1 MLDPIGSFER
11 MREFFISYLD
21 TAFKIRRGAVSEM
34 RRQLLS
40 SAGQMCTEPLI
51 EPILRY
57 PSAEGRVTDLLTDGG
72 VLAHFSRP
80 ARIAAVELIGSGLF
94 EGERCKDG
102 QLRLRPQFMP
112 YTHQMEML
120 ARGTRSG
127 TPGIVTSGTG
137 SGKTEAFLMPI
148 LAQIAAEAV
157 TWPSVKHDRERHYW
171 WRVQGEDFKS
181 VRGHE
186 AASRPQAVRALI
198 LYPMNALVEDQLARL
213 RKALDSEAARETC
226 AARFNGN
233 LIYFARY
240 NSETPPTGFETHPV
254 RYGDRR
260 EIDRRK
266 RKLEE
271 LREYLRDVEHGQ
283 KLARDHDERL
293 ARERGV
299 DSVEDTRFLF
309 PSADGAELV
318 SRWDVQAAPPDIIVT
333 NSSMLNAML
342 GREVEE
348 CIFDRTRRWLEED
361 DNAYFFLVL
370 DELHLVRGSAGTE
383 VAGLLRLLINRLGL
397 DRPEHRHKLRILAS
411 SASLP
416 TEGDGRDA
424 SLQYLWDFFGP
435 HGTFVAGKQGAKS
448 RGAWADCVVPGT
460 PWMPARVEGQLDPE
474 PFCALLT
481 AAGGGTGAVVIRP
494 PALEVLASPLGQ
506 ALRATGLEK
515 VPDDGAERVRLLAE
529 RCASVLLH
537 ACGGDDGLRARTAS
551 DLAVR
556 LFGSANVSAL
566 RGLLLARALGDLL
579 PGFAPNGPRI
589 DRTTPSFRMHLF
601 FRALE
606 GLFAAARRDA
616 AGAVEYGGL
625 SIERGAA
632 LAHLP
637 EWGDTPRRL
646 IEMLYCEAC
655 GELFLG
661 GMRSG
666 NSPGQPFQLLPSP
679 ANLEALPFASAGT
692 EFEELTHDEYAVFWP
707 TNRAEP
713 TSPEVERDDGSQP
726 RWEAARLDPFTAR
739 VTNTSR
745 SDDLLQGFL
754 FKRSAQPD
762 HRKRRSNDRGSATPA
777 ACPSC
782 GTSYILRRRGR
793 SSPIRN
799 FRTGFAKTSQLLA
812 TEMFELLHAVKRT
825 DDGPKAI
832 VFSDSR
838 QDAARA
844 ALELEASHYRDLVRD
859 ILVRLLRRGVDNSA
873 RQARVIELEELESAA
888 VARRNWAAAAAAQ
901 KEAEELKCK
910 PSGIER
916 LDAIAQD
923 PRNNAYADTTPQQKP
938 PVAPLIQALVGLGIH
953 PSEASVTADH
963 SWWNAFKI
971 DNGEVHWSSPSDAAG
986 APALQEER
994 RAIVEKQPEALHDTI
1009 FNKTYFSLE
1018 EAGLG
1023 YPTVFVS
1030 GPYGEQ
1036 QDKLDSIL
1044 RVFGDAYRVTGSR
1057 FIDRQD
1063 MVPWTASDGPRA
1075 SNRVRRF
1082 AEAVAIGGN
1091 RTGKEAFDDVLERF
1105 GTLGHTGGIIELFG
1119 LGVRL
1124 TNAEDPYWRC
1134 ESCDRVHLHR
1144 GYGTCTRCLSK
1155 LSTQATGHVREL
1167 WQSNFLAHRIT
1178 RAGSEAVEPFRLRS
1192 EELTGQTRGGAER
1205 LRRFKDIILDDPSDR
1220 SPELARMG
1228 KQVDLLSV
1236 TTTMEVG
1243 IDIGALQAVYQGNM
1257 PPQRFNYQQRVG
1269 RAGRRGQAFSLVL
1282 TVCRSR
1288 SHDLHYFRHPER
1300 ITGDPPPPPFL
1311 ASGHEDIPLRIIRKA
1326 WLHAAFRMLRRK
1338 HGEGYPGYDVLPPD
1352 IHGEFVTV
1360 ADYVADGSVWP
1371 DDLREALSATT
1382 AQRDRAI
1389 ETLLDAQE
1397 GAIHTAVRSSLL
1409 LDVLMA
1415 QIAEVLRRETRPEI
1429 GAATALAEG
1438 GLLPMYG
1445 MPTRVRELYMG
1456 LVPGRRGE
1464 YEWDTADRDADLAIY
1479 EFAPGAT
1486 LVREK
1491 RIHSIVGITSTIPK
1505 PELRRG
1511 GWQLPRQEERSPI
1524 SETWWVACC
1533 PSCGGWTR
1541 LEMPRDAECVACGE
1555 LVSDT
1560 TFKQCISPAAYRTDF
1575 EPKPTTEDELRIVRA
1590 RIVCAEASP
1599 ARFADVPSTNISAVL
1614 ERSANILRLNPGP
1627 GHEALVSNGFEL
1639 SEGTDEAWFGQR
1651 GKRRKVT
1658 LHRQLLL
1665 RAHADN
1671 RRTGWSSS
1679 NDGAQAWLGSRK
1691 VTDSL
1696 FIRPRQLNPYLQIAN
1711 VAGPTSSV
1719 AVRAAAISAA
1729 FLLVDRAALELD
1741 VDPSEFEILLPRCAR
1756 LQGSVYPVLQIADT
1770 LVNGSGLSRRLS
1782 SPATRPWFIDLMSSI
1797 VEDRGQ
1803 WPLREFTTADHR
1815 RSCDQ
1820 ACYECMHRY
1829 SNRSYH
1835 GLLDWRLGLAYIR
1848 TLLNPD
1854 HGVGGDGDFR
1864 TPELEDWETTSV
1876 GALERIARGTPEFS
1890 VLRGTPVPALEWR
1903 KAGRSI
1909 VVAVRHPLWCQ
1920 EGDDVP
1926 PLVKTMRT
1934 AIMGKELRWLDS
1946 FELSRRPFAM
1956 IAKLI
1961 ST

>member
-21 TAFKIRRGAVSEM
+21 TAFKIRRGAISEM

-40 SAGQMCTEPLI
+40 TAGQMCTEPLI

-57 PSAEGRVTDLLTDGG
+57 PSADGRMEDLLDDDG
-72 VLAHFSRP
+72 VLGHFSLA
-80 ARIAAVELIGSGLF
+80 ARVAAVELIGSGLF
-94 EGERCKDG
+94 DSDRCKDG
-102 QLRLRPQFMP
+102 QLRLRPRFMP
-112 YTHQMEML
+112 YTHQMKML
-120 ARGTRSG
+120 ARGTQPG
-127 TPGIVTSGTG
+127 TPGVVTSGTG
-137 SGKTEAFLMPI
+137 SGKTESFLMPI
-148 LAQIAAEAV
+148 LARIAAEAV
-157 TWPSVKHDRERHYW
+157 TWPTAKHDRERHYW
-171 WRVQGEDFKS
+171 WRVQGEDFES
-181 VRGHE
+181 VRAHE
-186 AASRPQAVRALI
+186 AVRRPQAVRALI

-213 RKALDSEAARETC
+213 RKALDSDGARETC
-226 AARFNGN
+226 ATRFNGN

-254 RYGDRR
+254 RQDDRR

-283 KLARDHDERL
+283 RLARDHDEGL

-299 DSVEDTRFLF
+299 DRVEETRFLF
-309 PSADGAELV
+309 PSVDGAELV
-318 SRWDVQAAPPDIIVT
+318 SRWDVQAAPPDILVT

-348 CIFDRTRRWLEED
+348 CIFERTRCWLEED
-361 DNAYFFLVL
+361 QNAYFFLVL

-416 TEGDGRDA
+416 VDGDGRKA

-435 HGTFVAGKQGAKS
+435 HGTFVASGQGAKS
-448 RGAWADCVVPGT
+448 RDAWADCVVPGI
-460 PWMPARVEGQLDPE
+460 PWMPAPVAGQLDPK
-474 PFCALLT
+474 PFQALLA
-481 AAGGGTGAVVIRP
+481 AAGGGIGKVVIQP
-494 PALEVLASPLGQ
+494 PALEALAPSIGN
-506 ALRATGLEK
+506 ALRTIGIEAL
-515 VPDDGAERVRLLAE
+515 PNDGAERMRLLAE
-529 RCASVLLH
+529 RCASALLQ

-556 LFGSANVSAL
+556 LFGSADVAAL

-579 PGFAPNGPRI
+579 PDLAPGGPRI

-606 GLFAAARRDA
+606 GLFAAVRRDVT
-616 AGAVEYGGL
+616 GAVEYGGI

-632 LAHLP
+632 LAHLL
-637 EWGDTPRRL
+637 EWGDPPRRL

-666 NSPGQPFQLLPSP
+666 SGPGQPFQLLPSP

-692 EFEELTHDEYAVFWP
+692 EFEDLTHDEYAVFWP
-707 TNRAEP
+707 TNRPEA

-739 VTNTSR
+739 VTNVSR
-745 SDDLLQGFL
+745 SDDLVEGFL

-762 HRKRRSNDRGSATPA
+762 HRKRRSIDRGSATPA

-812 TEMFELLHAVKRT
+812 TEMFELLHAVKQAE
-825 DDGPKAI
+825 DGPKAI

-859 ILVRLLRRGVDNSA
+859 ILVRLLRRGTDASA
-873 RQARVIELEELESAA
+873 RQARINELEELESVAA
-888 VARRNWAAAAAAQ
+888 ARRDWAAAAAAQ
-901 KEAEELKCK
+901 KEAEELKRK

-916 LDAIAQD
+916 LDTIAQD
-923 PRNNAYADTTPQQKP
+923 PRSNAYADTTPQQTP
-938 PVAPLIQALVGLGIH
+938 PVAPLIQALVRLGIH
-953 PSEASVTADH
+953 PSDASVTADIP
-963 SWWNAFKI
+963 WWNTFTI
-971 DNGEVHWSSPSDAAG
+971 DDGDVNWSPPRDAAEE
-986 APALQEER
+986 PTLREER
-994 RAIVEKQPEALHDTI
+994 RTIVEKQPEALHDTI

-1023 YPTVFVS
+1023 YPTLFVS
-1030 GPYGEQ
+1030 GTYGEE
-1036 QDKLDSIL
+1036 QDKLDSML

-1057 FIDRQD
+1057 FVDRQD

-1082 AEAVAIGGN
+1082 TEAVAVGGN
-1091 RTGKEAFDDVLERF
+1091 RSGKELFDEVLERL
-1105 GTLGHTGGIIELFG
+1105 GPLGHPGGIIELFG

-1124 TNAEDPYWRC
+1124 TNAEDPYWKC
-1134 ESCDRVHLHR
+1134 EGCDRVHLHR

-1155 LSTQATGHVREL
+1155 LPPLATGQVREL
-1167 WQSNFLAHRIT
+1167 WESNFLAHRIT
-1178 RAGSEAVEPFRLRS
+1178 RAGAEAVEPFRLRS

-1205 LRRFKDIILDDPSDR
+1205 LRRFKDIILDDPADR

-1228 KQVDLLSV
+1228 KQIDLLSV

-1326 WLHAAFRMLRRK
+1326 WLHAAFRVLRRE
-1338 HGEGYPGYDVLPPD
+1338 HGESYPGYDVLPPD

-1360 ADYVADGSVWP
+1360 ADYVAGESGWP
-1371 DDLREALSATT
+1371 GKLRAALSTTT
-1382 AQRDRAI
+1382 ARRDGAI
-1389 ETLLDAQE
+1389 QTLLGDEDTKIRA
-1397 GAIHTAVRSSLL
+1397 AVRAALQP
-1409 LDVLMA
+1409 DVLMA
-1415 QIAEVLRRETRPEI
+1415 QIDEVLRRETRPEI

-1456 LVPGRRGE
+1456 LVPGQRGE
-1464 YEWDTADRDADLAIY
+1464 YEWDTSDRDADLAIY

-1491 RIHSIVGITSTIPK
+1491 RIHSIIGITSTLPN
-1505 PELRRG
+1505 PALRKG
-1511 GWQLPRQEERSPI
+1511 GWQLPRQEERNPI
-1524 SETWWVACC
+1524 SESWWVACC
-1533 PSCGGWTR
+1533 PGCGGWTR
-1541 LEMPRDAECVACGE
+1541 LETPATTECVACGE
-1555 LVSDT
+1555 AVSDT
-1560 TFKQCISPAAYRTDF
+1560 SFKQCVSPAAYRTDF
-1575 EPKPTTEDELRIVRA
+1575 DPKQTTEDEIRIVRS
-1590 RIVCAEASP
+1590 RIVCAEATP
-1599 ARFADVPSTNISAVL
+1599 ARFSDVPSSNIAAGL

-1627 GHEALVSNGFEL
+1627 GHEALESNGFEL
-1639 SEGTDEAWFGQR
+1639 SEGTDEAWFGPR
-1651 GKRRKVT
+1651 GKRKKIS

-1665 RAHADN
+1665 RSHAESRKN
-1671 RRTGWSSS
+1671 GWSSS
-1679 NDGAQAWLGSRK
+1679 NSGTQAWLGSRK

-1696 FIRPRQLNPYLQIAN
+1696 FIRPIRLHPGLQIAR
-1711 VAGPTSSV
+1711 VAGPTANVS
-1719 AVRAAAISAA
+1719 VRAAAISAA

-1741 VDPSEFEILLPRCAR
+1741 VDPSEFEILLPRCSH
-1756 LQGSVYPVLQIADT
+1756 LQGSVYPVLQVADT

-1782 SPATRPWFIDLMSSI
+1782 SPVNRPWFIDLMSS
-1797 VEDRGQ
+1797 VVNDHDQ
-1803 WPLREFTTADHR
+1803 WPLRDFTASDHR
-1815 RSCDQ
+1815 LSCDQ

-1829 SNRSYH
+1829 GNRSYH
-1835 GLLDWRLGLAYIR
+1835 GLLDWRLGFAYMRALID
-1848 TLLNPD
+1848 PD
-1854 HGVGGDGDFR
+1854 YAVGGDGGFQE
-1864 TPELEDWETTSV
+1864 PELEDWKATTI
-1876 GALERIARGTPEFS
+1876 GGLERIARGTPEFT
-1890 VLRGTPVPALEWR
+1890 VLRGMPLPALEWR
-1903 KAGRSI
+1903 KGKRSV
-1909 VVAVRHPLWCQ
+1909 VVAVKHPLWLQ
-1920 EGDDVP
+1920 DGEDAP
-1926 PLVKTMRT
+1926 ALVKAMYATVT
-1934 AIMGKELRWLDS
+1934 GKEIKWLDS
-1946 FELSRRPFAM
+1946 FELSRRPFSM

-1961 ST
+1961 SA

>member
-21 TAFKIRRGAVSEM
+21 TAFKIRRSAVSEM

-40 SAGQMCTEPLI
+40 SAGQMCSEPLI

-57 PSAEGRVTDLLTDGG
+57 SSTEGRTADLLDDGG
-72 VLAHFSRP
+72 ALGHFGIS
-80 ARIAAVELIGSGLF
+80 ARIAAIELISSGLF
-94 EGERCKDG
+94 EGERCEDD
-102 QLRLRPQFMP
+102 QLRLRPRFMP

-120 ARGTRSG
+120 ARGTRQG
-127 TPGIVTSGTG
+127 MPGVVTSGTG

-157 TWPSVKHDRERHYW
+157 TWPAVKHDRERHFW
-171 WRVQGEDFKS
+171 WRVQGEDFEG

-186 AASRPQAVRALI
+186 APGRPRAVRALV

-213 RKALDSEAARETC
+213 RKALDSEAAHQTC

-240 NSETPPTGFETHPV
+240 NRETPPTGFEKHPV
-254 RYGDRR
+254 RQDDRR
-260 EIDRRK
+260 EIKRRK

-283 KLARDHDERL
+283 QLARDHDEHL

-299 DSVEDTRFLF
+299 DSVEETRFLF

-318 SRWDVQAAPPDIIVT
+318 SRWDVQTAPPDILVT

-348 CIFDRTRRWLEED
+348 CIFDCTRRWLED
-361 DNAYFFLVL
+361 DENAYFFLVL

-383 VAGLLRLLINRLGL
+383 VAGLLRLLISRLGL
-397 DRPEHRHKLRILAS
+397 DRPEYRHKLRILAS

-416 TEGDGRDA
+416 LGGDERDA
-424 SLQYLWDFFGP
+424 SLQYLWDFFGA
-435 HGTFVAGKQGAKS
+435 HGTFVRGKEGIKS
-448 RGAWADCVVPGT
+448 RDAWEDCVVSGT
-460 PWMPARVEGQLDPE
+460 PWMPPWVKDRLDPG
-474 PFCALLT
+474 PFEALLT
-481 AAGGGTGAVVIRP
+481 AAGGGTGKVVIQP
-494 PALEVLASPLGQ
+494 PALETLAFSLDQ
-506 ALRATGLEK
+506 ALRATGLETL
-515 VPDDGAERVRLLAE
+515 PDDGAERVRLLAE
-529 RCASVLLH
+529 RCASALLH
-537 ACGGDDGLRARTAS
+537 ASGGLDGLRARKAS

-556 LFGSANVSAL
+556 LFGVADFSAL

-579 PGFAPNGPRI
+579 PELAPHGPRI
-589 DRTTPSFRMHLF
+589 DRTTPSFRIHLF

-606 GLFAAARRDA
+606 GLFAVVRRDA
-616 AGAVEYGGL
+616 EGDVEYGGV

-632 LAHLP
+632 LANP
-637 EWGDTPRRL
+637 VEWGETPRRL

-666 NSPGQPFQLLPSP
+666 TAPGQPFQLLPSP

-707 TNRAEP
+707 TSRTEP
-713 TSPEVERDDGSQP
+713 TPPEVGRDDGSQP
-726 RWEAARLDPFTAR
+726 RWESARLEPFTAR
-739 VTNTSR
+739 VTNASW
-745 SDDLLQGFL
+745 SDDALKGFL
-754 FKRSAQPD
+754 FNRSAQPD
-762 HRKRRSNDRGSATPA
+762 HRKRRSSDRGSATPA

-782 GTSYILRRRGR
+782 GTSYALRRRGR

-825 DDGPKAI
+825 EDGPKAI

-859 ILVRLLRRGVDNSA
+859 ILVRLLRRGTDDAA
-873 RQARVIELEELESAA
+873 RQARIL
-888 VARRNWAAAAAAQ
+888 
-901 KEAEELKCK
+901 ELKQQEDIAVSRRDWNAAGKAQREADELKSK
-910 PSGIER
+910 PTGVER

-923 PRNNAYADTTPQQKP
+923 PRSNSYADTTPLQKP
-938 PVAPLIQALVGLGIH
+938 PIAPLIQALVRLGIH
-953 PSEASVTADH
+953 PSDASVTAEDH
-963 SWWNAFKI
+963 WWNAFNI
-971 DNGEVHWSSPSDAAG
+971 ESGEVVWSPPRDAAEE
-986 APALQEER
+986 PALREMR
-994 RAIVEKQPEALHDTI
+994 RTIVEKQPEALHDTI

-1023 YPTVFVS
+1023 YPTIFVS
-1030 GPYGEQ
+1030 GQYGEE
-1036 QDKLDSIL
+1036 QDKLDSML

-1057 FIDRQD
+1057 FVDRQD

-1082 AEAVAIGGN
+1082 AEAAAVGSN
-1091 RTGKEAFDDVLERF
+1091 RSGQELFAEVLERF
-1105 GTLGHTGGIIELFG
+1105 GSLGHPGGIIELFG

-1124 TNAEDPYWRC
+1124 TNADDPYWKC

-1144 GYGTCTRCLSK
+1144 AYGTCTRCLSK
-1155 LSTQATGHVREL
+1155 LPVPATGQAREL
-1167 WQSNFLAHRIT
+1167 WQSNFLAHRII
-1178 RAGSEAVEPFRLRS
+1178 RDGPEGIEPFRLRS

-1205 LRRFKDIILDDPSDR
+1205 LRRFKDIILDDPADR
-1220 SPELARMG
+1220 SPELARLG

-1311 ASGHEDIPLRIIRKA
+1311 ASGHEDISLRIIRKA
-1326 WLHAAFRMLRRK
+1326 WLHGAFRVLRRK
-1338 HGEGYPGYDVLPPD
+1338 HGMQYPGYDILPPD

-1360 ADYVADGSVWP
+1360 AGYIAEESKWP
-1371 DDLREALSATT
+1371 FELHDALIKTT
-1382 AQRDRAI
+1382 AERDQTIQA
-1389 ETLLDAQE
+1389 LLGAQE
-1397 GAIHTAVRSSLL
+1397 TTVGHAVRAALEPS
-1409 LDVLMA
+1409 VLMA
-1415 QIAEVLRRETRPEI
+1415 EVEDVLRRESRPEI

-1445 MPTRVRELYMG
+1445 MPTRARKLYMG
-1456 LVPGRRGE
+1456 LVPGRRGQ
-1464 YEWDTADRDADLAIY
+1464 YEWDTSDRDADLAIY

-1491 RIHSIVGITSTIPK
+1491 RIHSIVGVTSTLPD
-1505 PELRRG
+1505 PELRAG
-1511 GWQLPRQEERSPI
+1511 GWQLPNQSERSPI
-1524 SETWWVACC
+1524 SESWWVACC
-1533 PSCGGWTR
+1533 PGCGGWTR
-1541 LEMPRDAECVACGE
+1541 LEAPRNAECVACGDV
-1555 LVSDT
+1555 LSDT
-1560 TFKQCISPAAYRTDF
+1560 AFKQCVSPAAYRTDF
-1575 EPKPTTEDELRIVRA
+1575 DPKPTNEDELRIVRS

-1599 ARFADVPSTNISAVL
+1599 ARFTDVPSSNISAVL
-1614 ERSANILRLNPGP
+1614 ERSVSILRLNPGP
-1627 GHEALVSNGFEL
+1627 GHEALASNGFEL
-1639 SEGTDEAWFGQR
+1639 SEGTDEAWFGRR
-1651 GKRRKVT
+1651 GNRRKLS
-1658 LHRQLLL
+1658 LHRQLVLQSY
-1665 RAHADN
+1665 ADS
-1671 RRTGWSSS
+1671 RKTGWSSS
-1679 NDGAQAWLGSRK
+1679 SIGTQAWLGSRK

-1696 FIRPRQLNPYLQIAN
+1696 FIRPIRLNPWLQIAN
-1711 VAGPTSSV
+1711 VAGSTASV

-1741 VDPSEFEILLPRCAR
+1741 VDPSEFEILLPRCAH
-1756 LQGSVYPVLQIADT
+1756 LQGSTYPVLQIADT

-1782 SPATRPWFIDLMSSI
+1782 SPATRPWFLDLMSGI
-1797 VEDRGQ
+1797 VNDRDQ
-1803 WPLREFTTADHR
+1803 WPLREFAGADHR
-1815 RSCDQ
+1815 LSCDQ

-1835 GLLDWRLGLAYIR
+1835 GLLDWRLGLAYLR
-1848 TLLNPD
+1848 ALLDPSYT
-1854 HGVGGDGDFR
+1854 VGGNGDFQK
-1864 TPELEDWETTSV
+1864 PELEDWEVMSV
-1876 GALERIARGTPEFS
+1876 DALERIARGTSELTVIQGAP
-1890 VLRGTPVPALEWR
+1890 LPAVEWR
-1903 KAGRSI
+1903 KSGRSI
-1909 VVAVRHPLWCQ
+1909 VVAVKHPLWCQ
-1920 EGDDVP
+1920 DGDDAP
-1926 PLVKTMRT
+1926 DLVKAMRA
-1934 AIMGKELRWLDS
+1934 AIPGKEVRWLDS

-1961 ST
+1961 SA